1 MLVFVAMLFILVC
14 KGTCQ
19 FQSISDCHSIDY
31 PVSSFEIHCRVDVLN
46 IWVSGFQFRN
56 LLPRHIFMYWDSW
69 VGGFLSPAVFVASSH
84 ASLPKP

>member
-31 PVSSFEIHCRVDVLN
+31 PVSSFEIHCRVDFFECLGFRLP
-46 IWVSGFQFRN
+46 VSKSTAATLVFIQR
-56 LLPRHIFMYWDSW
+56 
-69 VGGFLSPAVFVASSH
+69 VGMTYSAHDKFAY
-84 ASLPKP
+84 